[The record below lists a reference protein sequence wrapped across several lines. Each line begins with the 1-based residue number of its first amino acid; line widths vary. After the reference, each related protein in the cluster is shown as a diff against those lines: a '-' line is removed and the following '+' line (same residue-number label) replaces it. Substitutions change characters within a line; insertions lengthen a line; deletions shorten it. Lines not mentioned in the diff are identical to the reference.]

1 MTKSD
6 DRGEDLSNLA
16 LYRSKVPDFKFD
28 EEATSSDGSP
38 VAHLKMMI
46 LIAKCHTGAGERAHI
61 PVKLHLLRQP
71 QISASIAD
79 LESLAGR
86 MTLQDRPSSHREL
99 PWNRDGDITV
109 YFSDSQHRWYYE
121 DRRGGRVYIQLYEEE
136 HSDGECRAYFIQ
148 GAYRHRVRQDRGKQR
163 AR

>member
-16 LYRSKVPDFKFD
+16 LYRSKVPVRECFLYLVQLACVECSADNSVKANSWVVAQDFKFD

-61 PVKLHLLRQP
+61 PVKLYHINNL
-71 QISASIAD
+71 
-79 LESLAGR
+79 
-86 MTLQDRPSSHREL
+86 
-99 PWNRDGDITV
+99 
-109 YFSDSQHRWYYE
+109 
-121 DRRGGRVYIQLYEEE
+121 
-136 HSDGECRAYFIQ
+136 
-148 GAYRHRVRQDRGKQR
+148 K
-163 AR
+163 